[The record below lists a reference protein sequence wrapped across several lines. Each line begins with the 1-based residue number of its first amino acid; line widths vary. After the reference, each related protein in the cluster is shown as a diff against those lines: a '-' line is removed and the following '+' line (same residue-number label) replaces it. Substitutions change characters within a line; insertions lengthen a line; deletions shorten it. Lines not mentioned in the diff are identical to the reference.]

1 MSDKKKFKELPTGD
15 DYFANVIS
23 KNKYY
28 VDKTLYLKSVFEND
42 GSPVLLFTR
51 PRRFGKTLLMNMFAD
66 FLRIK
71 DSVKGDEQE
80 ISLDNTVLFKDTA
93 IIKDKAFVE
102 KYMGKFPVIFISLRD
117 VKGDNFTEAYE
128 NLANE
133 ISNLASDYDY
143 LLESDA
149 LSDIEKKKVARLQD
163 DDYLKNKRNKSVL
176 TSSLKVLAK
185 SLYKHFKKQVIILID
200 EYDVPL
206 AKAAEKKYHDK
217 MVTLMSSFFDVLKST
232 PSNTTRYVAPVF
244 KVVMTGCLKV
254 AKNSIFT
261 GVNNVVVNTVLNTQ
275 TKFTSIIGFNKA
287 ETKKVLEDYNLS
299 EYEGMV
305 KENYDGYRFYNEEM
319 FCPWDVINFV
329 AENYEHK
336 LDGTESDIKPDNYWN
351 ATSSSKILQEYLG
364 YLNKS
369 IREKLQDL
377 VDGKS
382 IEVKINDSMNY
393 DDLTLHDPDDFFS
406 LLLHT
411 GYLTAVGNPSK
422 NNYLVKIPNK
432 EILECFNSNITE
444 CFNDMVKEGPDFK
457 AVNIAKALL
466 NGNEKKVEDL
476 LSEVI
481 LAYVSTRDFATKS
494 NQENFYQGFLSGIF
508 FNCKDVISCYR
519 SNAEAGLGY
528 LDFAFKD
535 NPGKTAVVIEIK
547 SCSSTD
553 ELLGA
558 QKVALEQ
565 IKEKKYAESYIKDS
579 SIDHVYAYAIAFS
592 NKYCRVKIEKLK

>member
-1 MSDKKKFKELPTGD
+1 MTDTKKYKLLPTGED
-15 DYFANVIS
+15 TFSEVITQ
-23 KNKYY
+23 NKYY
-28 VDKTLYLKSVFEND
+28 VDKTSYLRSVFAED
-42 GSPVLLFTR
+42 GSSVLLFTR
-51 PRRFGKTLLMNMFAD
+51 PRRFGKTMLMDMFAD
-66 FLRIK
+66 FLRLNVK
-71 DSVKGDEQE
+71 DPSDTSFQRKFFKGMSILQ
-80 ISLDNTVLFKDTA
+80 
-93 IIKDKAFVE
+93 DKEFVD
-102 KYMGKFPVIFISLRD
+102 KFMGQFPVISISLKGIIGGD
-117 VKGDNFTEAYE
+117 FEIAKGSLITLVK
-128 NLANE
+128 NLARTYSFLQKSE
-133 ISNLASDYDY
+133 ALTEYDKIDLKNLCSD
-143 LLESDA
+143 S
-149 LSDIEKKKVARLQD
+149 
-163 DDYLKNKRNKSVL
+163 YLKKPINQNNL
-176 TSSLKVLAK
+176 TDSLNFL
-185 SLYKHFKKQVIILID
+185 SNCLFKHFKKQVILLID

-206 AKAAEKKYHDK
+206 AKAAAGKYHEE
-217 MVTLMSSFFDVLKST
+217 MVELISAFLGVLKRT
-232 PSNTTRYVAPVF
+232 PKNTNEKNAPIY

-275 TKFTSIIGFNKA
+275 TKFTSIIGFNKE

-299 EYEGMV
+299 EYEAMV
-305 KENYDGYRFYNEEM
+305 KENYDGYRFYNEEI

-336 LDGTESDIKPDNYWN
+336 LNGTESDIKPGNYWN
-351 ATSSSKILQEYLG
+351 ATSSSKILHEYLG
-364 YLNKS
+364 YLSKT
-369 IREKLQDL
+369 IRERLQDL
-377 VDGKS
+377 VEGKS

-393 DDLTLHDPDDFFS
+393 DDLKLHDPDDFFS

-432 EILECFNSNITE
+432 EILECFNTNITE

-466 NGNEKKVEDL
+466 NGDEKKVEDL

-481 LAYVSTRDFATKS
+481 LTYVSTRDFATKS
-494 NQENFYQGFLSGIF
+494 NPENFYQGFLSGIF

-553 ELLGA
+553 ELLNA

-565 IKEKKYAESYIKDS
+565 IKEKKYAQSYIKDS
-579 SIDHVYAYAIAFS
+579 SIDHVYAYGIAFS
-592 NKYCRVKIEKLK
+592 NKYCRVKVETLK

>member
-1 MSDKKKFKELPTGD
+1 MTDTKKYKLLPTGED
-15 DYFANVIS
+15 TFSEVITQ
-23 KNKYY
+23 NKYY
-28 VDKTLYLKSVFEND
+28 VDKTSYLRSVFAED
-42 GSPVLLFTR
+42 GSSVLLFTR
-51 PRRFGKTLLMNMFAD
+51 PRRFGKTMLMDMFAD
-66 FLRIK
+66 FLRLNVK
-71 DSVKGDEQE
+71 DPSDTSFQRKFFKGMSILQ
-80 ISLDNTVLFKDTA
+80 
-93 IIKDKAFVE
+93 DKEFVD
-102 KYMGKFPVIFISLRD
+102 KFMGQFPVISISLKGIIGGD
-117 VKGDNFTEAYE
+117 FEIAKGALITLVK
-128 NLANE
+128 NLARTYSFLQKSE
-133 ISNLASDYDY
+133 ALTEYDKIDLKNLC
-143 LLESDA
+143 SDA
-149 LSDIEKKKVARLQD
+149 
-163 DDYLKNKRNKSVL
+163 YLKKPINQNNL
-176 TSSLKVLAK
+176 TDSLNFL
-185 SLYKHFKKQVIILID
+185 SNCLFKHFKKQVILLID

-206 AKAAEKKYHDK
+206 AKAATGKYHEE
-217 MVTLMSSFFDVLKST
+217 MVELISAFLGVLKRT
-232 PSNTTRYVAPVF
+232 PKNTNEKNAPIY

-275 TKFTSIIGFNKA
+275 TKFTTIIGFNKA

-305 KENYDGYRFYNEEM
+305 KENYDGYRFYNEEI

-336 LDGTESDIKPDNYWN
+336 LNGTESDIKPGNYWN

-364 YLNKS
+364 YLSKT
-369 IREKLQDL
+369 IRERLQDL
-377 VDGKS
+377 VEGKS

-393 DDLTLHDPDDFFS
+393 DDLKLHDPDDFFS

-432 EILECFNSNITE
+432 EILECFNTNITE

-466 NGNEKKVEDL
+466 NGDEDKVEDL

-494 NQENFYQGFLSGIF
+494 NPENFYQGFLSGIF
-508 FNCKDVISCYR
+508 VNCKDVISDYK

-535 NPGKTAVVIEIK
+535 DSGKTAVIIEIK
-547 SCSSTD
+547 SCASTD
-553 ELLGA
+553 ELLNA
-558 QKVALEQ
+558 QKNALEQ

-579 SIDHVYAYAIAFS
+579 SIRHVYTYGIAFS
-592 NKYCRVKIEKLK
+592 NKYCRVKVETLR

>member
-1 MSDKKKFKELPTGD
+1 MTDTQKYKLLPAGD
-15 DYFANVIS
+15 DTYSEIIT

-28 VDKTLYLKSVFEND
+28 VDKTLYLRSVFAED
-42 GSPVLLFTR
+42 GSSVLLFTR
-51 PRRFGKTLLMNMFAD
+51 PRRFGKTLLMDMFAD
-66 FLRIK
+66 FFRLNYLNP
-71 DSVKGDEQE
+71 S
-80 ISLDNTVLFKDTA
+80 DTTFQQKRFTDKK
-93 IIKDKAFVE
+93 IMKDKAFVD
-102 KYMGKFPVIFISLRD
+102 KYMGQFPVIFISLKD
-117 VKGDNFTEAYE
+117 IKGINYDIAKGGLINLVKELARTFSFLQKSEVLSEDDKLDLK
-128 NLANE
+128 NLC
-133 ISNLASDYDY
+133 
-143 LLESDA
+143 SDA
-149 LSDIEKKKVARLQD
+149 
-163 DDYLKNKRNKSVL
+163 YLKDPFNQNNL
-176 TSSLKVLAK
+176 TSALSFL
-185 SLYKHFKKQVIILID
+185 SSCLYKHFKRQVILLID

-206 AKAAEKKYHDK
+206 AKAAAGKYHK
-217 MVTLMSSFFDVLKST
+217 EMVELISSFLWVLKST
-232 PSNTTRYVAPVF
+232 PKNTNEDTAPIL

-275 TKFTSIIGFNKA
+275 TKFTSIIGFNKE

-299 EYEGMV
+299 DYEGMV
-305 KENYDGYRFYNEEM
+305 KEKYDGYRFYNEEM
-319 FCPWDVINFV
+319 FCPWDVINFL

-336 LDGTESDIKPDNYWN
+336 LNGTESDIKPGNYWN
-351 ATSSSKILQEYLG
+351 ATSSSKSLQECLG

-369 IREKLQDL
+369 IRESLQDL

-393 DDLTLHDPDDFFS
+393 DDLKLHDPDDFFS
-406 LLLHT
+406 LLQHT

-457 AVNIAKALL
+457 AVNIAKSLL
-466 NGNEKKVEDL
+466 KGDEKKVEDL

-481 LAYVSTRDFATKS
+481 LTYVSTRDFSTKS
-494 NQENFYQGFLSGIF
+494 NPENFYQGFLSGIF
-508 FNCKDVISCYR
+508 VNCKDVISDYR

-535 NPGKTAVVIEIK
+535 DPGKTAVVIEIK
-547 SCSSTD
+547 SCTSTD
-553 ELLGA
+553 ELLNA

-592 NKYCRVKIEKLK
+592 NKYCRVKVEALK

>member
-1 MSDKKKFKELPTGD
+1 MTDTKKYKLLPTGED
-15 DYFANVIS
+15 TFSEVITQ
-23 KNKYY
+23 NKYY
-28 VDKTLYLKSVFEND
+28 VDKTSYLRSVFAED
-42 GSPVLLFTR
+42 GSSVLLFTR
-51 PRRFGKTLLMNMFAD
+51 PRRFGKTMLMDMFAD
-66 FLRIK
+66 FLRLNVK
-71 DSVKGDEQE
+71 DPSDTSFQRKFFKGMSILQ
-80 ISLDNTVLFKDTA
+80 
-93 IIKDKAFVE
+93 DKEFVD
-102 KYMGKFPVIFISLRD
+102 KFMGQFPVISISLKGIIGGD
-117 VKGDNFTEAYE
+117 FEIAKGALITLVK
-128 NLANE
+128 NLARTYSFLQKSE
-133 ISNLASDYDY
+133 ALTEYDKIDLKNLCSD
-143 LLESDA
+143 S
-149 LSDIEKKKVARLQD
+149 
-163 DDYLKNKRNKSVL
+163 YLKKPINQNNL
-176 TSSLKVLAK
+176 TDSLNFL
-185 SLYKHFKKQVIILID
+185 SNCLFKHFKKQVILLID

-206 AKAAEKKYHDK
+206 AKAAAGKYHEE
-217 MVTLMSSFFDVLKST
+217 MVELISAFLGVLKRT
-232 PSNTTRYVAPVF
+232 PKNTNEKNAPIY

-275 TKFTSIIGFNKA
+275 TKFTSIIGFNKE

-299 EYEGMV
+299 EYEAMV
-305 KENYDGYRFYNEEM
+305 KENYDGYRFYNEEI

-336 LDGTESDIKPDNYWN
+336 LNGTESDIKPGNYWN

-364 YLNKS
+364 YLSKT
-369 IREKLQDL
+369 IRERLQDL
-377 VDGKS
+377 VEGKS

-393 DDLTLHDPDDFFS
+393 DALKLHDPDDFFS

-422 NNYLVKIPNK
+422 DNYLVKIPNK
-432 EILECFNSNITE
+432 EILECFNTNITE

-466 NGNEKKVEDL
+466 NGDEKKVEDL

-481 LAYVSTRDFATKS
+481 LTYVSTRDFATKS
-494 NQENFYQGFLSGIF
+494 NPENFYQGFLSGIF

-553 ELLGA
+553 ELLNA

-565 IKEKKYAESYIKDS
+565 IKEKKYAQSYIKDS
-579 SIDHVYAYAIAFS
+579 SIDHVYAYGIAFS
-592 NKYCRVKIEKLK
+592 NKYCRVKVETLK

>member
-1 MSDKKKFKELPTGD
+1 MTDTKKYKLLPTGED
-15 DYFANVIS
+15 TFSEVITQ
-23 KNKYY
+23 NKYY
-28 VDKTLYLKSVFEND
+28 VDKTSYLRSVFAED
-42 GSPVLLFTR
+42 GSSVLLFTR
-51 PRRFGKTLLMNMFAD
+51 PRRFGKTMLMDMFAD
-66 FLRIK
+66 FLRLNVK
-71 DSVKGDEQE
+71 DPSDTSFQRKFFKGMSILQ
-80 ISLDNTVLFKDTA
+80 
-93 IIKDKAFVE
+93 DKEFVD
-102 KYMGKFPVIFISLRD
+102 KFMGQFPVISISLKGIIGGD
-117 VKGDNFTEAYE
+117 FEIAKGALITLVK
-128 NLANE
+128 NLARTYSFLQKSE
-133 ISNLASDYDY
+133 ALTEYDKIDLKNLCSD
-143 LLESDA
+143 S
-149 LSDIEKKKVARLQD
+149 
-163 DDYLKNKRNKSVL
+163 YLKKPINQNNL
-176 TSSLKVLAK
+176 TDSLNFL
-185 SLYKHFKKQVIILID
+185 SNCLFKHFKKQVILLID

-206 AKAAEKKYHDK
+206 AKAAAGKYHED
-217 MVTLMSSFFDVLKST
+217 MVELISAFLGVLKRT
-232 PSNTTRYVAPVF
+232 PKNTNEKNAPIY

-275 TKFTSIIGFNKA
+275 TKFTSIIGFNKE

-299 EYEGMV
+299 EYEAMV
-305 KENYDGYRFYNEEM
+305 KKNYDGYRFYNEEI

-336 LDGTESDIKPDNYWN
+336 LNGTESDIKPGNYWN
-351 ATSSSKILQEYLG
+351 ATSSSKILHEYLG
-364 YLNKS
+364 YLSKT
-369 IREKLQDL
+369 IRERLQDL
-377 VDGKS
+377 VEGKS

-393 DDLTLHDPDDFFS
+393 DDLKLHDPDDFFS

-432 EILECFNSNITE
+432 EILECFNTNITE

-466 NGNEKKVEDL
+466 NGDEKKVEDL

-481 LAYVSTRDFATKS
+481 LTYVSTRDFATKS
-494 NQENFYQGFLSGIF
+494 NPENFYQGFLSGIF

-553 ELLGA
+553 ELLNA
-558 QKVALEQ
+558 QKAALEQ
-565 IKEKKYAESYIKDS
+565 IKEKKYAQSYIKDS
-579 SIDHVYAYAIAFS
+579 SIDHVYAYGIAFS
-592 NKYCRVKIEKLK
+592 NKYCRVKVDTLK

>member
-1 MSDKKKFKELPTGD
+1 MTDTKKYKLLPTGED
-15 DYFANVIS
+15 TFSEVITQ
-23 KNKYY
+23 NKYY
-28 VDKTLYLKSVFEND
+28 VDKTSYLRSVFAED
-42 GSPVLLFTR
+42 GSSVLLFTR
-51 PRRFGKTLLMNMFAD
+51 PRRFGKTMLMDMFAD
-66 FLRIK
+66 FLRLNVK
-71 DSVKGDEQE
+71 DPSDTSFQRKFFKGMSILQ
-80 ISLDNTVLFKDTA
+80 
-93 IIKDKAFVE
+93 DKEFVD
-102 KYMGKFPVIFISLRD
+102 KFMGQFPVISISLKGIIGGD
-117 VKGDNFTEAYE
+117 FEIAKGALITLVK
-128 NLANE
+128 NLARTYSFLQKSE
-133 ISNLASDYDY
+133 ALTEYDKIDLKNLCSD
-143 LLESDA
+143 S
-149 LSDIEKKKVARLQD
+149 
-163 DDYLKNKRNKSVL
+163 YLKKPINQNNL
-176 TSSLKVLAK
+176 TDSLNFL
-185 SLYKHFKKQVIILID
+185 SNCLFKHFKKQVILLID

-206 AKAAEKKYHDK
+206 AKAAAGKYHEE
-217 MVTLMSSFFDVLKST
+217 MVELISAFLGVLKRT
-232 PSNTTRYVAPVF
+232 PKNTNEKNAPIY

-275 TKFTSIIGFNKA
+275 TKFTSIIGFNKE

-299 EYEGMV
+299 EYEAMV
-305 KENYDGYRFYNEEM
+305 KENYDGYRFYNEEI

-336 LDGTESDIKPDNYWN
+336 LNGTESDIKPGNYWN

-364 YLNKS
+364 YLSKT
-369 IREKLQDL
+369 IRERLQDL
-377 VDGKS
+377 VEGKS

-393 DDLTLHDPDDFFS
+393 DDLKLHDPDDFFS

-444 CFNDMVKEGPDFK
+444 YFNDMVKEGPDFK
-457 AVNIAKALL
+457 AVNIAKSLL
-466 NGNEKKVEDL
+466 KGDEKKVEDL

-481 LAYVSTRDFATKS
+481 LIYVSTRAFATKS
-494 NQENFYQGFLSGIF
+494 NPENFYQGFLSGIF
-508 FNCKDVISCYR
+508 VNCKDVISDYR

-535 NPGKTAVVIEIK
+535 DPGKTAVVIEIK
-547 SCSSTD
+547 FCTSTD
-553 ELLGA
+553 ELLNA

-592 NKYCRVKIEKLK
+592 NKYCRVKVEELK

>member
-1 MSDKKKFKELPTGD
+1 MTDTKKYKLLPTGED
-15 DYFANVIS
+15 TFSEVITQ
-23 KNKYY
+23 NKYY
-28 VDKTLYLKSVFEND
+28 VDKTSYLRSVFAED
-42 GSPVLLFTR
+42 GSSVLLFTR
-51 PRRFGKTLLMNMFAD
+51 PRRFGKTMLMDMFAD
-66 FLRIK
+66 FLRLNVK
-71 DSVKGDEQE
+71 DPSDTSFQRKFFKGMSILQ
-80 ISLDNTVLFKDTA
+80 
-93 IIKDKAFVE
+93 DKEFVD
-102 KYMGKFPVIFISLRD
+102 KFMGQFPVISISLKGIIGGD
-117 VKGDNFTEAYE
+117 FEIAKGALITLVK
-128 NLANE
+128 NLARTYSFLQKSE
-133 ISNLASDYDY
+133 ALTEYDKIDLKNLCSD
-143 LLESDA
+143 S
-149 LSDIEKKKVARLQD
+149 
-163 DDYLKNKRNKSVL
+163 YLKKPINQNNL
-176 TSSLKVLAK
+176 TDSLNFL
-185 SLYKHFKKQVIILID
+185 SNCLFKHFKKQVILLID

-206 AKAAEKKYHDK
+206 AKAAAGKYHEE
-217 MVTLMSSFFDVLKST
+217 MVELISAFLGVLKRT
-232 PSNTTRYVAPVF
+232 PKNTNEKNAPIY

-275 TKFTSIIGFNKA
+275 TKFTSIIGFNKE

-299 EYEGMV
+299 EYEAMV
-305 KENYDGYRFYNEEM
+305 KENYDGYRFYNEEI

-336 LDGTESDIKPDNYWN
+336 LNGTESDIKPGNYWN
-351 ATSSSKILQEYLG
+351 ATSSSKILKEYLG
-364 YLNKS
+364 YLSKT
-369 IREKLQDL
+369 IRERLQDL
-377 VDGKS
+377 VEGKS

-393 DDLTLHDPDDFFS
+393 DDLKLHDPDDFFS

-432 EILECFNSNITE
+432 EILECFNTNITE

-466 NGNEKKVEDL
+466 NGDEKKVEDL

-481 LAYVSTRDFATKS
+481 LTYVSTRDFATKS
-494 NQENFYQGFLSGIF
+494 NPENFYQGFLSGIF

-553 ELLGA
+553 ELLNA

-565 IKEKKYAESYIKDS
+565 IKEKKYAQSYIKDS
-579 SIDHVYAYAIAFS
+579 SIDHVYAYGIAFS
-592 NKYCRVKIEKLK
+592 NKYCRVKVETLK

>member
-1 MSDKKKFKELPTGD
+1 MADQKEFKLLPTGGD
-15 DYFANVIS
+15 TFSEIIS

-28 VDKTLYLKSVFEND
+28 VDKTSYLRSVFTED
-42 GSPVLLFTR
+42 GSSVLLFTR
-51 PRRFGKTLLMNMFAD
+51 PRRFGKSLLMDMFAD
-66 FLRIK
+66 FLRLNVN
-71 DSVKGDEQE
+71 DPSDTSFQQ
-80 ISLDNTVLFKDTA
+80 NLFKVKNILKDTVFV
-93 IIKDKAFVE
+93 DKF
-102 KYMGKFPVIFISLRD
+102 MGQFPVIYLSLKDVHGRD
-117 VKGDNFTEAYE
+117 FYKAYRK
-128 NLANE
+128 
-133 ISNLASDYDY
+133 LASVVSYVANQFSCLNNSTEITEDDKDKLKILQKYSLLRNIDNEDY
-143 LLESDA
+143 L
-149 LSDIEKKKVARLQD
+149 
-163 DDYLKNKRNKSVL
+163 
-176 TSSLKVLAK
+176 TGSLFTLVNC
-185 SLYKHFKKQVIILID
+185 LYKHFKRQVILLID

-206 AKAAEKKYHDK
+206 AKAAAGKYHEE
-217 MVTLMSSFFDVLKST
+217 MVELISAFLGVLKRT
-232 PSNTTRYVAPVF
+232 PKNTNEKNAPIY

-275 TKFTSIIGFNKA
+275 TKFTTIIGFNKA

-305 KENYDGYRFYNEEM
+305 KENYDGYRFYNEEI

-336 LDGTESDIKPDNYWN
+336 LNGTESDIKPGNYWN

-364 YLNKS
+364 YLSKT
-369 IREKLQDL
+369 IRERLQDL
-377 VDGKS
+377 VEGKS

-393 DDLTLHDPDDFFS
+393 DDLKLHDPDDFFS

-432 EILECFNSNITE
+432 EILECFNTNITE

-466 NGNEKKVEDL
+466 NGDEDKVEDL

-494 NQENFYQGFLSGIF
+494 NPENFYQGFLSGIF
-508 FNCKDVISCYR
+508 VNCKDVISDYK

-535 NPGKTAVVIEIK
+535 DSGKTAVIIEIK
-547 SCSSTD
+547 SCASTD
-553 ELLGA
+553 ELLNA
-558 QKVALEQ
+558 QKNALEQ

-579 SIDHVYAYAIAFS
+579 SIRHVYTYGIAFS
-592 NKYCRVKIEKLK
+592 NKYCRVKVETLK

>member
-494 NQENFYQGFLSGIF
+494 NPENFYQGFLSGIF

>member
-1 MSDKKKFKELPTGD
+1 MTDTKKYKLLPTGED
-15 DYFANVIS
+15 TFSEVITQ
-23 KNKYY
+23 NKYY
-28 VDKTLYLKSVFEND
+28 VDKTSYLRSVFAED
-42 GSPVLLFTR
+42 GSSVLLFTR
-51 PRRFGKTLLMNMFAD
+51 PRRFGKTMLMDMFAD
-66 FLRIK
+66 FLRLNVK
-71 DSVKGDEQE
+71 DPSDTSFQRKFFKGMSILQ
-80 ISLDNTVLFKDTA
+80 
-93 IIKDKAFVE
+93 DKEFVD
-102 KYMGKFPVIFISLRD
+102 KFMGQFPVISISLKGIIGGD
-117 VKGDNFTEAYE
+117 FEIAKGALITLVK
-128 NLANE
+128 NLARTYSFLQKSE
-133 ISNLASDYDY
+133 ALTEYDKIDLKNLCSD
-143 LLESDA
+143 S
-149 LSDIEKKKVARLQD
+149 
-163 DDYLKNKRNKSVL
+163 YLKKPINQNNL
-176 TSSLKVLAK
+176 TDSLNFL
-185 SLYKHFKKQVIILID
+185 SNCLFKHFKKQVILLID

-206 AKAAEKKYHDK
+206 AKAAAGKYHEE
-217 MVTLMSSFFDVLKST
+217 MVELISAFLGVLKRT
-232 PSNTTRYVAPVF
+232 PKNTNEKNAPIY

-275 TKFTSIIGFNKA
+275 TKFTSIIGFNKE

-299 EYEGMV
+299 EYEAMV
-305 KENYDGYRFYNEEM
+305 KENYDGYRFYNEEI

-336 LDGTESDIKPDNYWN
+336 LNGTESDIKPGNYWN

-364 YLNKS
+364 YLSKT
-369 IREKLQDL
+369 IRERLQDL
-377 VDGKS
+377 VEGKS

-393 DDLTLHDPDDFFS
+393 DDLKLHDPDDFFS

-432 EILECFNSNITE
+432 EILECFNTNITE

-466 NGNEKKVEDL
+466 NGDEKKVEDL

-481 LAYVSTRDFATKS
+481 LTYVSTRDFATKS
-494 NQENFYQGFLSGIF
+494 NPENFYQGFLSGIF

-553 ELLGA
+553 KLLNA

-565 IKEKKYAESYIKDS
+565 IKEKKYAQSYIKDS
-579 SIDHVYAYAIAFS
+579 SIDHVYAYGIAFS
-592 NKYCRVKIEKLK
+592 NKYCRVKVETLK

>member
-1 MSDKKKFKELPTGD
+1 MTDTKKYKLLPTGED
-15 DYFANVIS
+15 TFSEVITQ
-23 KNKYY
+23 NKYY
-28 VDKTLYLKSVFEND
+28 VDKTSYLRSVFAED
-42 GSPVLLFTR
+42 GSSVLLFTR
-51 PRRFGKTLLMNMFAD
+51 PRRFGKTMLMDMFAD
-66 FLRIK
+66 FLRLNVK
-71 DSVKGDEQE
+71 DPSDTSFQRKFFKGMSILQ
-80 ISLDNTVLFKDTA
+80 
-93 IIKDKAFVE
+93 DKEFVD
-102 KYMGKFPVIFISLRD
+102 KFMGQFPVISISLKGIIGGD
-117 VKGDNFTEAYE
+117 FEIAKGALITLVK
-128 NLANE
+128 NLARTYSFLQKSE
-133 ISNLASDYDY
+133 ALTEYDKIDLKNLCSD
-143 LLESDA
+143 S
-149 LSDIEKKKVARLQD
+149 
-163 DDYLKNKRNKSVL
+163 YLKKPINQNNL
-176 TSSLKVLAK
+176 TDSLNFL
-185 SLYKHFKKQVIILID
+185 SNCLFKHFKKQVILLID

-206 AKAAEKKYHDK
+206 AKAAAGKYHED
-217 MVTLMSSFFDVLKST
+217 MVELISAFLGVLKRT
-232 PSNTTRYVAPVF
+232 PKNTNEKNAPIY

-254 AKNSIFT
+254 AKNSIIT

-275 TKFTSIIGFNKA
+275 TKFTSIIGFNKE

-299 EYEGMV
+299 EYEAMV
-305 KENYDGYRFYNEEM
+305 KENYDGYRFYNEEI

-336 LDGTESDIKPDNYWN
+336 LNGTESDIKPGNYWN
-351 ATSSSKILQEYLG
+351 ATSSSKILHEYLG
-364 YLNKS
+364 YLSKT
-369 IREKLQDL
+369 IRERLQDL
-377 VDGKS
+377 VEGKS

-393 DDLTLHDPDDFFS
+393 DDLKLHDPDDLFS

-432 EILECFNSNITE
+432 EILECFNTNITE

-457 AVNIAKALL
+457 AVNIVKALL
-466 NGNEKKVEDL
+466 NGDEKKVEDL

-481 LAYVSTRDFATKS
+481 LTYVSTRDFATKS
-494 NQENFYQGFLSGIF
+494 NPENFYQGFLSGIF

-553 ELLGA
+553 ELLNA

-565 IKEKKYAESYIKDS
+565 IKEKKYAQSYIKDS
-579 SIDHVYAYAIAFS
+579 SIDHVYAYGIAFS
-592 NKYCRVKIEKLK
+592 NKYCRVKVETLK